1 VTEAAQVAEA
11 RKPASAIAWRSE
23 SIQRG
28 SNARRRA
35 SAQPMH
41 ASSSTAARTAATIA
55 TVESVSECFAACVA
69 GRPTMTDL
77 TVVVGIVVVAGLVVG
92 VVALAG
98 AIVPEAVV
106 IGCTLADAGI
116 GKVVFEV
123 GVELLLPAICL

>member
-1 VTEAAQVAEA
+1 
-11 RKPASAIAWRSE
+11 
-23 SIQRG
+23 
-28 SNARRRA
+28 
-35 SAQPMH
+35 MH

-106 IGCTLADAGI
+106 IGCTHADAGI

>member
-1 VTEAAQVAEA
+1 MRAVPHPRMRAPKRSSAAVWNEM
-11 RKPASAIAWRSE
+11 K
-23 SIQRG
+23 
-28 SNARRRA
+28 
-35 SAQPMH
+35 
-41 ASSSTAARTAATIA
+41 
-55 TVESVSECFAACVA
+55 A

-77 TVVVGIVVVAGLVVG
+77 TVVAAVV

-116 GKVVFEV
+116 GKVDFEV

>member
-1 VTEAAQVAEA
+1 
-11 RKPASAIAWRSE
+11 
-23 SIQRG
+23 
-28 SNARRRA
+28 
-35 SAQPMH
+35 MH

-55 TVESVSECFAACVA
+55 TVESVSECFAVCVA

-77 TVVVGIVVVAGLVVG
+77 TVVAGNRRGGWAVVVG

-123 GVELLLPAICL
+123 GVELVLPAICL